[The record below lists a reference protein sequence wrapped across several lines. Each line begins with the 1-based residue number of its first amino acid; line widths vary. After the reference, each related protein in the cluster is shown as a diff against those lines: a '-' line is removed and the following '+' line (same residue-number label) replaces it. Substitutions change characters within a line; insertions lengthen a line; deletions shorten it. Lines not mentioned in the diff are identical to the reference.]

1 MRLSEIWRHVAFLAM
16 VAVIL
21 WFVVVKP
28 SFVQQTPPSVDWG
41 SATVQSHETTP
52 DLRR

>member
-1 MRLSEIWRHVAFLAM
+1 MMRSEVLRHIAFLAM
-16 VAVIL
+16 VTVIL

-28 SFVQQTPPSVDWG
+28 SFVQRTPPSVDWSG
-41 SATVQSHETTP
+41 VTIQSHETTF